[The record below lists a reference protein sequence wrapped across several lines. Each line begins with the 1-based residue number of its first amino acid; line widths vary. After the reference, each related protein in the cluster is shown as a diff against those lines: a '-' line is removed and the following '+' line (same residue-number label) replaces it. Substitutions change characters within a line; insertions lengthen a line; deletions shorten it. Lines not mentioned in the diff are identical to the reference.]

1 VAPRD
6 DEGWEPTD
14 DLYALYRHWAEKE
27 GLRFIETKQEMVG
40 WLRRQGYEPVKRRR
54 SGSYPRAG
62 WRGLTIVTQ
71 TVDDLPA

>member
-1 VAPRD
+1 
-6 DEGWEPTD
+6 
-14 DLYALYRHWAEKE
+14 
-27 GLRFIETKQEMVG
+27 MVG